1 FGFAENTDDLF
12 VGKTLLHGDV
22 LMWLMKTL
30 LTSGCTNQRG
40 AGQNLLSV
48 GTDAEGM
55 IVDELE
61 TLLLSTRIK
70 AVYIVP
76 TFGNPGGVS
85 LAEQRRKQLVE
96 LSLRYDFIIIED
108 DPYGEINFTDSSF
121 IPLRAWS
128 AERGNNDN
136 VVYTSTFSKILAPGA
151 RVGWLVLPD
160 WLKRAVVNIK
170 QTTDLHTSALSQSLT
185 SHYLHSGRL
194 PGQIA
199 LIRKAYELKCRVLSH
214 HLLNE
219 LGDHLTFHQPM
230 GGMFLWAKFKYA
242 MDTTQWLQKTI
253 RNGVVFVPGEFF
265 YCEEPDH
272 CTLRMSYVS
281 TTEENLIEAVKRLK
295 ISLN

>member
-1 FGFAENTDDLF
+1 
-12 VGKTLLHGDV
+12 
-22 LMWLMKTL
+22 
-30 LTSGCTNQRG
+30 
-40 AGQNLLSV
+40 
-48 GTDAEGM
+48 
-55 IVDELE
+55 
-61 TLLLSTRIK
+61 
-70 AVYIVP
+70 
-76 TFGNPGGVS
+76 
-85 LAEQRRKQLVE
+85 
-96 LSLRYDFIIIED
+96 
-108 DPYGEINFTDSSF
+108 
-121 IPLRAWS
+121 
-128 AERGNNDN
+128 
-136 VVYTSTFSKILAPGA
+136 
-151 RVGWLVLPD
+151 
-160 WLKRAVVNIK
+160 
-170 QTTDLHTSALSQSLT
+170 
-185 SHYLHSGRL
+185 L